1 VLAVRFWVL
10 GPLEVTSGESPCHLR
25 RGRPRSLLHLLLLHR
40 RVVLPTEVV
49 ADRLW
54 QEPPQDAPNAVHQL
68 VSYTRRALRDT
79 GDILVTAPTGYLL
92 QAEDDAVDAW
102 RFDHLVQSATELVRR
117 GDGATAASEAMH
129 HAEEALDMWRGK
141 PFIESSDYEW
151 AQGDISRLEDSYLL
165 AQETRLEAMLQ
176 LGRHREVVLEAQAL
190 VAAHPL
196 REQFHLQYSLALYRS
211 ERQGEALEVHRA
223 LRDLLANEL
232 GIDPSPR
239 LQQLEQRLLQQDPG
253 LLWRAPTDLAD
264 VSIRPTPTPSPSDV
278 GAPEPVRRPPL
289 HPARP
294 PRPASP
300 LIGRER
306 DVLRVLELLAPGF
319 PVTITGS
326 PGVGKSRIAVEV
338 SLRLD
343 TSVWF
348 VDLADV
354 GQPEF
359 VFPTLSQ
366 RLGLSGTGR
375 GQPLDQI
382 VSALAGERGVLV
394 LDQCEHLLEPIVAL
408 VGTLREQAEELS
420 VLITS
425 RRPIGLESERI
436 FPLPP
441 LSVPGPHQTTP
452 ESVQES
458 TAVQLFVQSIRRLR
472 PDFELDSEAAE
483 VIGDLARA
491 VDGLPLAIELAAAH
505 SDVVG
510 LTAIRARLAEQL
522 DYSTAS
528 SGNTRTLRA
537 ALDASVNLL
546 SDDERSFL
554 GSLSVFEGVFD
565 LAAASEVCGDGSSET
580 YPLLASLVRQSLVVR
595 EGEGGYRLL
604 QPIRA
609 RAKELLSEDA
619 RADLQHRHARFV
631 MAVADR
637 VSSEIRG
644 RGQQAALQRLHQLL
658 PDARAAFE
666 SSMTHGDLAC
676 AASIAIGLSWSRTIE
691 GITGEGLAWLER
703 LRLRLSSEP
712 PTPAT
717 QQLLANVLRSIGL
730 VANPLGELRRARDA
744 CEQAADL
751 YRASHDML
759 GLTATLLTQGIA
771 EWAMGDFSKAA
782 ITHDEARQIAE
793 ENSLTWH
800 RVVALSLR
808 ARTALDSGEADAS
821 HRIQEAV
828 AAAQSE
834 GEKQALGLAL
844 ILLARLNLREGKP
857 AVAEVVA
864 EEALGHWR
872 TIMYREGEI
881 SALNVLGH
889 AKLALGHL
897 EQAEDLFRDA
907 LVAAAGARHRGGMCE
922 AVESLACVA
931 SANARHERALL
942 LLETAAH
949 ERERL
954 AVPLPGGG
962 TDAVRHAREKSLTAL
977 DATAE
982 TITVR
987 ARIVAFDALVEQ
999 LLQTA

>member
-1 VLAVRFWVL
+1 MLAVRFWVL

-211 ERQGEALEVHRA
+211 ARQGEALEVHRA

-452 ESVQES
+452 E
-458 TAVQLFVQSIRRLR
+458 
-472 PDFELDSEAAE
+472 
-483 VIGDLARA
+483 
-491 VDGLPLAIELAAAH
+491 
-505 SDVVG
+505 
-510 LTAIRARLAEQL
+510 
-522 DYSTAS
+522 
-528 SGNTRTLRA
+528 
-537 ALDASVNLL
+537 
-546 SDDERSFL
+546 
-554 GSLSVFEGVFD
+554 
-565 LAAASEVCGDGSSET
+565 
-580 YPLLASLVRQSLVVR
+580 
-595 EGEGGYRLL
+595 
-604 QPIRA
+604 
-609 RAKELLSEDA
+609 
-619 RADLQHRHARFV
+619 
-631 MAVADR
+631 
-637 VSSEIRG
+637 
-644 RGQQAALQRLHQLL
+644 
-658 PDARAAFE
+658 
-666 SSMTHGDLAC
+666 
-676 AASIAIGLSWSRTIE
+676 
-691 GITGEGLAWLER
+691 
-703 LRLRLSSEP
+703 
-712 PTPAT
+712 
-717 QQLLANVLRSIGL
+717 
-730 VANPLGELRRARDA
+730 
-744 CEQAADL
+744 
-751 YRASHDML
+751 
-759 GLTATLLTQGIA
+759 
-771 EWAMGDFSKAA
+771 
-782 ITHDEARQIAE
+782 
-793 ENSLTWH
+793 
-800 RVVALSLR
+800 
-808 ARTALDSGEADAS
+808 
-821 HRIQEAV
+821 
-828 AAAQSE
+828 
-834 GEKQALGLAL
+834 
-844 ILLARLNLREGKP
+844 
-857 AVAEVVA
+857 
-864 EEALGHWR
+864 
-872 TIMYREGEI
+872 
-881 SALNVLGH
+881 
-889 AKLALGHL
+889 
-897 EQAEDLFRDA
+897 
-907 LVAAAGARHRGGMCE
+907 
-922 AVESLACVA
+922 
-931 SANARHERALL
+931 
-942 LLETAAH
+942 
-949 ERERL
+949 
-954 AVPLPGGG
+954 
-962 TDAVRHAREKSLTAL
+962 
-977 DATAE
+977 
-982 TITVR
+982 
-987 ARIVAFDALVEQ
+987 
-999 LLQTA
+999 